1 MSEVASVQTFVT
13 DVDDRELQSSFS
25 KGEDLIQSLCEQ
37 RSDSFLVKNLSSEL
51 EGSASEE
58 LVLVD
63 GRMLNISDYDSN
75 NVLLGVDS
83 ALLTG
88 IGVGDS
94 IELNEKSLHVIGLI
108 WRGLSDKCYNADGC

>member
-1 MSEVASVQTFVT
+1 MVRFISGQ
-13 DVDDRELQSSFS
+13 
-25 KGEDLIQSLCEQ
+25 
-37 RSDSFLVKNLSSEL
+37 NLSSEL
-51 EGSASEE
+51 RVGSEE

-75 NVLLGVDS
+75 NVLLVDS
-83 ALLTG
+83 APLTG

-108 WRGLSDKCYNADGC
+108 SGEGLSDKC